1 MQNKIKSG
9 TEKFFSNIKYKY
21 LLQQFDHD
29 EGKLTVDSKKKHN
42 KLSYCSTCNIVR
54 PPRSFHCN
62 QCGVCIENHDHHC
75 PWVGTCIGYR
85 NLKWFIGFLFWTAT
99 HAFFMLCVCIQ
110 AMSICHEQIADPN
123 NFAYSGITKA
133 ILIYCAMISF
143 CLTTFFLHQL
153 GCLGIQN
160 ITSNEDIRHRWNG
173 HLKNRKVTSFYKDET
188 GCCSRTMHVLFGN
201 VSKTHGRSKL

>member
-1 MQNKIKSG
+1 MNLNRITSSN
-9 TEKFFSNIKYKY
+9 EKFFSNLKYKY
-21 LLQQFDHD
+21 LLPQFDYS
-29 EGKLTVDSKKKHN
+29 EGKVTVDREMKHN
-42 KLSYCSTCNIVR
+42 KLSYCSTCDIVR

-85 NLKWFIGFLFWTAT
+85 NLKYFIGFLFWTGTTAL
-99 HAFFMLCVCIQ
+99 AMCGICIQ
-110 AMSICHEQIADPN
+110 AMSLCHEQVADTEN
-123 NFAYSGITKA
+123 WSYSAITKA
-133 ILIYCAMISF
+133 LLIYSAIISF

-173 HLKNRKVTSFYKDET
+173 H
-188 GCCSRTMHVLFGN
+188 
-201 VSKTHGRSKL
+201 